1 MLFSHFT
8 AIIGFA
14 ASLASAVDIYF
25 YRDSNSCSGARTSC
39 PNIGSNTCCGGG
51 PARSILFTAG
61 SGTVRTAQV
70 YGYRGAS
77 GSGCASLILPQNARL
92 PHCMSRADSGTF
104 TGARWGSATLR
115 RRAPEAQQCPAG
127 EQSKCR
133 ETVRPNTVTVADGTE
148 YDVQGL
154 DEAKYNE
161 LFYFDPETYLA
172 NQIVISSIDAA
183 LSETFASANDV
194 PEEFKSLRIVA

>member
-1 MLFSHFT
+1 MLFSHIA

-14 ASLASAVDIYF
+14 ASLTSAVDIHY
-25 YRDSNSCSGARTSC
+25 YRDSHSCSGARTSC
-39 PNIGSNTCCGGG
+39 TNIGSNVCCTRTAGGG
-51 PARSILFTAG
+51 VPARSILFTAG
-61 SGTVRTAQV
+61 SGTVQV
-70 YGYRGAS
+70 RGYGGAA
-77 GSGCASLILPQNARL
+77 GSGCANPVVRQNALL

-104 TGARWGSATLR
+104 TGAGWGPATLR
-115 RRAPEAQQCPAG
+115 RRAPEAQECPAG
-127 EQSKCR
+127 EESKCR

-161 LFYFDPETYLA
+161 F
-172 NQIVISSIDAA
+172 VDAA